1 MEPNLKGEL
10 RAELARIAALAQDL
24 SEELA
29 GIVVAAAGNVPDD
42 EHDVE
47 GSSIGFERA
56 RVTAL
61 LQATEQRRLAVEA
74 ALARLS
80 DGVDARCASCGR
92 PIDAERLAALPGVT
106 TCVTCTNLGAG
117 NRRLPR

>member
-1 MEPNLKGEL
+1 MEPNLEGEL

-29 GIVVAAAGNVPDD
+29 GIVLAAAGDVPDD

-61 LQATEQRRLAVEA
+61 LQATEQRRIAVEA
-74 ALARLS
+74 ALAHLS
-80 DGVDARCASCGR
+80 VGTDARCAVCGR
-92 PIDAERLAALPGVT
+92 PIDAERLVALPGVT
-106 TCVTCTNLGAG
+106 TCVTCAAAGAG
-117 NRRLPR
+117 RRRLPR